1 MAPLLCSSVSD
12 LYGSN
17 FGLSAEQIAQLTLKN
32 NQECANKNRE
42 YQKYLKNNEVSGKP
56 NFIEEYPNETFGKNN
71 GSNTNI
77 SPKNLP
83 PNSPAY
89 TENYSESA
97 KRLGYTNIK
106 NTWPDNQG
114 FSMFNRFQ
122 NIFGEKEYFASATD
136 SDCLHSLVKLVKE
149 LLLITKIIMFILVLL
164 FLIKIL
170 DKKN

>member
-1 MAPLLCSSVSD
+1 MDGTYILVVIQ
-12 LYGSN
+12 
-17 FGLSAEQIAQLTLKN
+17 QIGQ
-32 NQECANKNRE
+32 NR
-42 YQKYLKNNEVSGKP
+42 QV
-56 NFIEEYPNETFGKNN
+56 
-71 GSNTNI
+71 
-77 SPKNLP
+77 
-83 PNSPAY
+83 
-89 TENYSESA
+89 ESA

-122 NIFGEKEYFASATD
+122 NIFGEKEYLANTTD